1 MRRISYATLRT
12 GLIEKPLV
20 SLPRETASLEKAASS
35 EFSTQKPARYT
46 VLGPDGVTIRGEGY
60 TILDILLA
68 AITGNGYEQIAIIGD
83 YGSGK
88 STLAS
93 WLLYAVFSALGY
105 EDPWKQAYV
114 HTVFTVEEFDEL
126 KEIYRNQGTRAP
138 IVLWDDAGLYLS
150 KYRYGE
156 DQIKSLTDYM
166 QAIREDVAVFLF
178 TMNETEDIVKR
189 IRTKFTGEIF
199 CEKKYVKVGGV
210 TQLIRGR
217 AYFSIRDRMVSY
229 KYFGRTYDR
238 KIIVH
243 GLRGCELI
251 YPPLPPWYEEMYLH
265 RKNEAKRDVDLR
277 RRITAARREAP
288 KLLAALSRIELEILQ
303 AIRNLANGES
313 RPVALMEI
321 MRYFKE
327 NGKKLSGREID
338 RRLSILRSCGLI
350 LETPL
355 KPNTWKLT
363 EKAIEALE
371 VYEEKNRKLK
381 EELEEATA

>member
-12 GLIEKPLV
+12 GLIQKPLV
-20 SLPRETASLEKAASS
+20 HLPREEANLEKATSS
-35 EFSTQKPARYT
+35 EFSSQKPARYT

-105 EDPWKQAYV
+105 ENPWKQAYV

-126 KEIYRNQGTRAP
+126 KQIYRNQGTRAP

-156 DQIKSLTDYM
+156 EQIKSLTDYM

-210 TQLIRGR
+210 TQLVRGK

-229 KYFGRTYDR
+229 RYFGRTYDR
-238 KIIVH
+238 KIIIH
-243 GLRGCELI
+243 GLKGCELT
-251 YPPLPPWYEEMYLH
+251 YPPLPSWYERMYLQ
-265 RKNEAKRDVDLR
+265 RKNEAKRDIDLK
-277 RRITAARREAP
+277 RRIIMARKESP
-288 KLLAALSRIELEILQ
+288 KLLAALSKIEIEILQ
-303 AIRNLANGES
+303 AIRNLTDGES

-321 MRYFKE
+321 MRYLKE
-327 NGKKLSGREID
+327 NGKKLSGREIN
-338 RRLSILRSCGLI
+338 RRLSILRSCGLV
-350 LETPL
+350 LEMPM
-355 KPNTWKLT
+355 KPNNWKLT
-363 EKAIEALE
+363 DKAIEALE
-371 VYEEKNRKLK
+371 VYQETKKPEE
-381 EELEEATA
+381 ESST

>member
-12 GLIEKPLV
+12 GLIQKPLV
-20 SLPRETASLEKAASS
+20 HLPREEANLEKAASS
-35 EFSTQKPARYT
+35 EFSSQRPARYT

-126 KEIYRNQGTRAP
+126 KQVYRNQGTRAP

-156 DQIKSLTDYM
+156 EQIKTLTDYM

-210 TQLIRGR
+210 TQLVRGK

-229 KYFGRTYDR
+229 RYFGRTYDR

-243 GLRGCELI
+243 GLRGCELT
-251 YPPLPPWYEEMYLH
+251 YPPLPAWYERMYLQ
-265 RKNEAKRDVDLR
+265 RKNEAKRDIDLK
-277 RRITAARREAP
+277 RRIIMARKESP
-288 KLLAALSRIELEILQ
+288 KLLAALSKIEIEILQ
-303 AIRNLANGES
+303 AIRNLTDGES

-321 MRYFKE
+321 MRYLKE
-327 NGKKLSGREID
+327 NGKKLSGREIN
-338 RRLSILRSCGLI
+338 RRLSILRSCGLV
-350 LETPL
+350 LEMPMQ
-355 KPNTWKLT
+355 PNNWKLT
-363 EKAIEALE
+363 DKAIEALE
-371 VYEEKNRKLK
+371 VYEETRKRG
-381 EELEEATA
+381 EESS

>member
-12 GLIEKPLV
+12 GLIQKPLV
-20 SLPRETASLEKAASS
+20 HLPREEANLEKAASS
-35 EFSTQKPARYT
+35 EFSSQRPARYT

-126 KEIYRNQGTRAP
+126 KQIYRNQGTRAP

-156 DQIKSLTDYM
+156 EQIKTLTDYM

-210 TQLIRGR
+210 TQLVRGK

-229 KYFGRTYDR
+229 RYFGRTYDR
-238 KIIVH
+238 KIIIH
-243 GLRGCELI
+243 GLRGCELT
-251 YPPLPPWYEEMYLH
+251 YPPLPAWYERMYLQ
-265 RKNEAKRDVDLR
+265 RKNEAKRDIDLK
-277 RRITAARREAP
+277 RRIIMARKQSP
-288 KLLAALSRIELEILQ
+288 KLLAALSKIEIEILQ
-303 AIRNLANGES
+303 AIRNLTDGES

-321 MRYFKE
+321 MRYLKE
-327 NGKKLSGREID
+327 NGKKLSGREIN
-338 RRLSILRSCGLI
+338 RRLSILRSCGLV
-350 LETPL
+350 LEMPM
-355 KPNTWKLT
+355 KPNNWKLT
-363 EKAIEALE
+363 DKAIEALE
-371 VYEEKNRKLK
+371 VYQEKQQRG
-381 EELEEATA
+381 EQSST